1 MSSVKTNV
9 YSSSR
14 KPMSSANGNGRA
26 QQLTAVEEAPVT
38 VEARTVILSEEQV
51 QLMNNNV
58 VPATGLVT
66 IPVQTKDKV
75 FECPEESLFYCQSI
89 ESLVLNRC
97 VLDWLANTRVNLIRV
112 QPRDVCIPVS

>member
-1 MSSVKTNV
+1 L
-9 YSSSR
+9 
-14 KPMSSANGNGRA
+14 SSANGNGRA
-26 QQLTAVEEAPVT
+26 QQLVEEAPVT

-58 VPATGLVT
+58 VPASGLVT

-89 ESLVLNRC
+89 ESLVLNRY
-97 VLDWLANTRVNLIRV
+97 VFDRLVNQCAIFL
-112 QPRDVCIPVS
+112 